1 MPASLM
7 PLVRKRTWNI
17 GVADA
22 PIQAFLTPGHQ
33 PTVRFLDLP
42 LDGGYFADPFGVA
55 HGTTLTILCEAFD
68 DRAWQGAIVALRVV
82 DGRCAGPPVVVLAD
96 EHHMSYPYLV
106 EEAGTMYC
114 VPERSEAREVAL
126 YAAVEFPTRWIK
138 TAVLLADI
146 QAVDSTVFRHDGLW
160 WLAYTDV
167 AVGMT
172 DNLSL
177 CYAERLRGPWQP
189 HRRNPV
195 KRDLGS
201 ARPGGTPFVHDGQ
214 LYRPAQD
221 CSATYG
227 GRVVINRVTR
237 LSPDEFAEEF
247 ATTVE
252 PDAAGPFP
260 GALHTLTAAGRFTL
274 VDGRRDRF
282 TAPRVT
288 SAVAKWRRARAVRRR
303 ERARGDA

>member
-1 MPASLM
+1 MIM
-7 PLVRKRTWNI
+7 PLIRKRTWNI
-17 GVADA
+17 GVVDE
-22 PIQAFLTPGHQ
+22 PIQAFLAPGHR
-33 PTVRFLDLP
+33 PKIRFLDLP

-68 DRAWQGAIVALRVV
+68 YRTWQGTIAAFRV
-82 DGRCAGPPVVVLAD
+82 DGDRCAASPVVVLAD

-106 EEAGTMYC
+106 EDAGTMYC
-114 VPERSEAREVAL
+114 VPERAEAREVAL
-126 YAAVEFPTRWIK
+126 YAAVEFPARWIK
-138 TAVLLADI
+138 HAVLLTDI
-146 QAVDSTVFRHDGLW
+146 QAVDATLFTHDGLW
-160 WLAYTDV
+160 WLAYTDL
-167 AVGMT
+167 ALGMA

-177 CYAERLRGPWQP
+177 CYAERLRGPW
-189 HRRNPV
+189 HRHPRNPV
-195 KRDLGS
+195 KRDIRS

-237 LSPDEFAEEF
+237 LTPDEFAEEF

-252 PDAAGPFP
+252 PDPTGPFP
-260 GALHTLTAAGRFTL
+260 GALHTLAAAGRFTL
-274 VDGRRDRF
+274 VDGRCDRF

-288 SAVAKWRRARAVRRR
+288 SAVARWRRGRAVRRR
-303 ERARGDA
+303 ERTLRDA